1 MTTPGR
7 CINHHPMHFV
17 ALTSRQDLTGPGN
30 TASTPKSCQSMASTG
45 STLPCTKHPQGLSI
59 ALGFFLIRP
68 APGAV
73 RALIARPCV
82 EWKKLKINIL
92 QKIAWSI
99 SPGRFFA
106 SCWLTSVSIRR
117 GSPLDIICQP
127 WDPKE
132 TWKLI
137 KAVAKLIREYL
148 KFKRTVIHQAK
159 LFSAVT
165 PIILATISGD
175 WRGGFYQRLLC
186 LQPQS
191 FTPVFRR
198 PARKNSVRTRSVR

>member
-7 CINHHPMHFV
+7 CINHHPMRFV
-17 ALTSRQDLTGPGN
+17 ALTSRQDWTGPGN
-30 TASTPKSCQSMASTG
+30 TASTPKSCQSTASTG

-59 ALGFFLIRP
+59 ALGLFLIRP

-92 QKIAWSI
+92 QKNAWSI

-127 WDPKE
+127 WDPIQ
-132 TWKLI
+132 TWRFI
-137 KAVAKLIREYL
+137 KTVAKTVWEWL
-148 KFKRTVIHQAK
+148 KSDWEVIH
-159 LFSAVT
+159 
-165 PIILATISGD
+165 
-175 WRGGFYQRLLC
+175 
-186 LQPQS
+186 
-191 FTPVFRR
+191 
-198 PARKNSVRTRSVR
+198 